1 MRYFHLFA
9 IVFILLSAGLSA
21 KPKLVSCSLRQ
32 GSGPVRIN
40 SLPSRIDWQLSNPDE
55 TAATVTLQV
64 RPSQGTLEAVF
75 SREITIPPKMEVAGN
90 AEFVASETIEFLVE
104 VLQNGTRLQKDT
116 LPVQMNPARY
126 YLTAILTDKVANL
139 GMSLIQKHKQ
149 LTSRIG
155 NVAFNSKNVPSHW
168 GGFYGFASIILL
180 SPSLATY
187 TEAQQ
192 QAIVDYVTQGGTLIL
207 AGHDAVLAMK
217 GTLLEPLLPFT
228 PVGAFKT
235 DELAGLAKAFQVK
248 NLKERPAFDEDGV
261 PTGRPCLTLLDTI
274 LHEEAQELMQ
284 LDGRTLAA
292 RRYVGRGTVVGLAFN
307 PFELCKANELFI
319 PPVWNMVIVNTRYNS
334 IFKTSYDIG
343 YANEALQLMQGY
355 SIPPV
360 SSIVNIL
367 LVYMIGAAIILLVM
381 FKLKRHSQGWLLVC
395 LYGGCV
401 TLYVMGRARH
411 ITGATADLSMA
422 NLRLSTWDGARGAT
436 LNNSLFLSRTDMQLQ
451 VSADG
456 GQVLMRTQPPSTNLM
471 NRQDT
476 MPSTPTWFK
485 SDGKTSSIEKFTM
498 QQMRPRSLTWF
509 EKGRNSLA
517 NRGSLPEVIYAP
529 TGIQLKEWRLPAEL
543 ANAKRALLLMPHG
556 QRTLQ
561 IVDGVVQ
568 DSGASSRIEADTL
581 LTSAMRYLA
590 SLPVQTTTL
599 ALVVPTTSNAPL
611 ALEARFRK
619 QPASVYDY
627 DVVFV
632 NARIPHGEK
641 PAFIDRNMLD
651 FELPA
656 NSTFRLSMK
665 DGQWLTTQYTGV
677 QQTGY
682 DILFHIPEEMAIP
695 SPEKVILILDVMTSG
710 AGFSFK
716 PVLVACDGTR
726 IDYMEKQ
733 GSSYTFYPAGKAVVS
748 PVTSQVHLSMSTQN
762 EGAPMGAMTR
772 SNFWQIHSI
781 SAEIQNK

>member
-1 MRYFHLFA
+1 MRYIHLFA
-9 IVFILLSAGLSA
+9 IVFILLSAGLLA

-40 SLPSRIDWQLSNPDE
+40 SFPSRIDWTLHNPDE
-55 TAATVTLQV
+55 TAATVILQI
-64 RPSQGTLEAVF
+64 RPSHGELEAVF

-90 AEFVASETIEFLVE
+90 AEFVASEAMEFLVE
-104 VLQNGTRLQKDT
+104 LLQNGTRLEKDT
-116 LPVQMNPARY
+116 LPVQMSLARF

-139 GMSLIQKHKQ
+139 GMSLIQKHKEV
-149 LTSRIG
+149 TSRIG
-155 NVAFNSKNVPSHW
+155 NVAYNSKNVPSHW

-187 TEAQQ
+187 TAAQQ
-192 QAIVDYVTQGGTLIL
+192 QAIVDYVMQGGTLIL
-207 AGHDAVLAMK
+207 AGHDAAFATK
-217 GTLLEPLLPFT
+217 GTLLEPLLPFAPAGT
-228 PVGAFKT
+228 FMT

-248 NLKERPAFDEDGV
+248 NLKELPAFDADGV
-261 PTGRPCLTLLDTI
+261 PTGRPCLTLLNTI
-274 LHEEAQELMQ
+274 LHEEAQELMR

-292 RRYVGRGTVVGLAFN
+292 RRYIGRGTVLGLAFN

-319 PPVWNMVIVNTRYNS
+319 PPVWNMVIVNTRFNS
-334 IFKTSYDIG
+334 LFKTSYDIA

-360 SSIVNIL
+360 SSIVTIL

-395 LYGGCV
+395 LYGVCI

-436 LNNSLFLSRTDMQLQ
+436 LNNSLFLSRTDMQPQ

-471 NRQDT
+471 NRYDS

-498 QQMRPRSLTWF
+498 QQMRPRSITWF
-509 EKGRNSLA
+509 EKGRNTLA
-517 NRGSLPEVIYAP
+517 NRGSLPEVVYAP
-529 TGIQLKEWRLPAEL
+529 MGILLKEWQLPAEL

-561 IVDGVVQ
+561 INSGVVA

-590 SLPVQTTTL
+590 SLPVQTMTL
-599 ALVVPTTSNAPL
+599 ALVVPTTSDAPL
-611 ALEARFRK
+611 ALAASFRK

-627 DVVFV
+627 DIVFV
-632 NARIPHGEK
+632 NVRIPHGEK

-651 FELPA
+651 FELPV
-656 NSTFRLSMK
+656 NSGFRLCMK
-665 DGQWLTTQYTGV
+665 DGQWLPSQYSGIE
-677 QQTGY
+677 QSGY
-682 DILFHIPEEMAIP
+682 DILFHVPEEMAVP
-695 SPEKVILILDVMTSG
+695 SPEKVILNMDVSTTG
-710 AGFSFK
+710 AGLSFI

-726 IDYMEKQ
+726 IEFMEKQ
-733 GSSYTFYPAGKAVVS
+733 GGTYTFYPAGKAVVS
-748 PVTSQVHLSMSTQN
+748 PVTSQVHLSMRTHI
-762 EGAPMGAMTR
+762 EGAPIGAMTR

>member
-1 MRYFHLFA
+1 M
-9 IVFILLSAGLSA
+9 LSAGLLA
-21 KPKLVSCSLRQ
+21 KPKLVTCSLRQ

-40 SLPSRIDWQLSNPDE
+40 SMPSRLDWQLSNPDE

-64 RPSQGTLEAVF
+64 RPSHGELEAVF
-75 SREITIPPKMEVAGN
+75 ARNITIPPKMEVSGN
-90 AEFVASETIEFLVE
+90 AEFVAIDASEYLVE
-104 VLQNGTRLQKDT
+104 LLQNGTRLEKDT
-116 LPVQMNPARY
+116 LPVQMGNARY

-139 GMSLIQKHKQ
+139 GMSHIQKHKAV
-149 LTSRIG
+149 TSRIG
-155 NVAFNSKNVPSHW
+155 NVMFNSKNVPSHW
-168 GGFYGFASIILL
+168 EGFYGFASLILL
-180 SPSLATY
+180 SPSLETY

-192 QAIVDYVTQGGTLIL
+192 QAIVDYVMQGGTLIL
-207 AGHDAVLAMK
+207 AGHDAAFAMK
-217 GTLLEPLLPFT
+217 GTLLGSLLPFA
-228 PVGAFKT
+228 PVGTFTT
-235 DELAGLAKAFQVK
+235 DELAGLAKTFLVK
-248 NLKERPAFDEDGV
+248 NLKEQSAFNEDGV
-261 PTGRPCLTLLDTI
+261 PTGRPCLTLLNTI
-274 LHEEAQELMQ
+274 LHEEAQELLR

-334 IFKTSYDIG
+334 IFKTLYDIG

-360 SSIVNIL
+360 SSIVTIL

-395 LYGGCV
+395 LYGVCV

-436 LNNSLFLSRTDMQLQ
+436 LNNSLFLSRQDMQPQ
-451 VSADG
+451 VSADS
-456 GQVLMRTQPPSTNLM
+456 GQVLMRTQPKSTNLM
-471 NRQDT
+471 NRQDS

-509 EKGRNSLA
+509 EKGRNTLA

-529 TGIQLKEWRLPAEL
+529 TGIQLKDWRLPVEL

-561 IVDGVVQ
+561 IVEGVVV
-568 DSGASSRIEADTL
+568 DSGTSSRIEADTL

-599 ALVVPTTSNAPL
+599 ALVVPTTSNFSL
-611 ALEARFRK
+611 ALEATFRK
-619 QPASVYDY
+619 QPASIYDY
-627 DVVFV
+627 DIVFV

-665 DGQWLTTQYTGV
+665 DGQWLPTQYTGV

-682 DILFHIPEEMAIP
+682 DILFHVPEEMVVP
-695 SPEKVILILDVMTSG
+695 SPEKVILNLDVTTSG

-726 IDYMEKQ
+726 IDFMEKQ
-733 GSSYTFYPAGKAVVS
+733 GSSYTFYPAGKVVVS
-748 PVTSQVHLSMSTQN
+748 PVTSQVHLSMSTLV

-772 SNFWQIHSI
+772 SNFWQVHSI
-781 SAEIQNK
+781 SADIQNK